1 MDLTGRRRETRAFPP
16 PPSFTSPNLS
26 EIWFCQD
33 IPLDSSY
40 KNIIYFAS
48 RSEQLNWFKS
58 KAKVHE
64 GGSLNG
70 QPYVYDQSSQ
80 VRLGGSLRVSNH
92 IGNLQNVNYL
102 FFHNPNFDSSQTERQ
117 VWYFCFIDKVEYIN
131 PNTTEVFYT
140 IDVFNTWLNSF
151 TLMPSFVERE
161 TSDTDYLFENTQ
173 PEGYECGAYQCTLN
187 EFLDLN
193 GPGMQGGT
201 ITNINPETGWYSYF
215 MVSEAE
221 ATGTSVS
228 SKYWFPFRTDTFEP
242 NDKNG
247 LKQFFQTEGFK
258 IIAGIIAPKW
268 LVNQK
273 GSKCEVRKLYNF
285 NDFKLDFNYKPVNKK
300 LFCYPYTFLEISNNL
315 GQTQILRW
323 EDFDTYK
330 EPGVR
335 ECIFDLCSSFGMVPE
350 ITLMPH
356 NYLGNGNVNTGNFNL
371 QYNQFPQIPWS
382 SDAYQTWSNANIS
395 QFNLQNNANRANAW
409 IGGISGLTGGL
420 LGAGGITQSAKAS
433 GSEMSNSAKI
443 SAASSAGS
451 GFAGAASGLVSAI
464 TADYAFDAIWED
476 LSRTPDAV
484 TNFTGASMYNYMH
497 NRCGFPFKVKTIK
510 REYARKIDSIFTRF
524 GYRVGYLK
532 EIDLVTIPRGY
543 KYIQTRGANVIVERK
558 DGQRAGFPTP
568 ALITIKNAFD
578 AGLTIWKNPDSVGD
592 YGQWL
597 PGVYGK
603 PTNFV
608 EPSYE
613 VKEND

>member
-70 QPYVYDQSSQ
+70 QPYVYDKSSQ
-80 VRLGGSLRVSNH
+80 VRLSGSLRVSNH

-140 IDVFNTWLNSF
+140 IDVFNTWLGSYK
-151 TLMPSFVERE
+151 LMPSFVERE

-173 PEGYECGAYQCTLN
+173 PEGHECGAYQCTKN

-193 GPGMQGGT
+193 GPSMQGGA
-201 ITNINPETGWYSYF
+201 ISNINPETGWYSYF

-221 ATGTSVS
+221 ATGTSVA

-242 NDKNG
+242 NNAAA

-273 GSKCEVRKLYNF
+273 GSRCEVRKLYNF
-285 NDFKLDFNYKPVNKK
+285 NTFTLDFNYKPVNKK

-315 GQTQILRW
+315 GDTQILRW
-323 EDFDTYK
+323 EDFDTYDQ
-330 EPGVR
+330 PGVR
-335 ECIFDLCSSFGMVPE
+335 ECTFDLCSSFGMLPE

-356 NYLGNGNVNTGNFNL
+356 NYLGNGNVTTGSFNL

-382 SDAYQTWSNANIS
+382 SDAYNQWFNSNIS
-395 QFNLQNNANRANAW
+395 QFRLQNNTAKANTLISGISGMIGGAMQGIGGAFQVASGDTSGAKDVL
-409 IGGISGLTGGL
+409 GGISSGL
-420 LGAGGITQSAKAS
+420 S
-433 GSEMSNSAKI
+433 
-443 SAASSAGS
+443 SAASA
-451 GFAGAASGLVSAI
+451 VSNYI
-464 TADYAFDAIWED
+464 SLDYADDAIRED
-476 LSRTPDAV
+476 LTRTPDAV
-484 TNFTGASMYNYMH
+484 TNFSGASMYNYMH
-497 NRCGFPFKVKTIK
+497 NRCGFPFKIKTIK
-510 REYARKIDSIFTRF
+510 REYARKIDAIFTRF

-532 EIDLVTIPRGY
+532 EVDLTTIPRGY
-543 KYIQTRGANVIVERK
+543 KYIQTRGANVIVERQ

-578 AGLTIWKNPDSVGD
+578 AGLTIWKNPDNVGN

-597 PGVYGK
+597 PGAYGK
-603 PTNFV
+603 PSNFV
-608 EPSYE
+608 EPNY
-613 VKEND
+613 KEGAKSD